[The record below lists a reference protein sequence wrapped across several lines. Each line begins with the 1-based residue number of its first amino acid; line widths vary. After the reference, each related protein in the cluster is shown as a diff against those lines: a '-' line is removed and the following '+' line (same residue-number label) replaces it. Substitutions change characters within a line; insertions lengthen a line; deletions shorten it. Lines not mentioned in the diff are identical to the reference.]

1 MWSMQS
7 MAKAVLFSLGIVLTV
22 GSAQA
27 AVYADTANDA
37 FEGAA
42 NPILE
47 ITSVEV
53 TNDASNLTF
62 KVNLAGD
69 PTATQWGKYMIG
81 IDSVAGGNTTG
92 NGWGRPISMSS
103 GMDYFV
109 GSWADFGTG
118 WELYHD
124 TSGTWT
130 REHASYDATNPLTPL
145 TITGSSIS
153 YTLPLSYLNLTD
165 GSTFA
170 FDVYTAGGGGGDS
183 ANDASANPSQSITG
197 WGGPY
202 NSGSNVST
210 YTVVVPE
217 PAATTALAVA
227 GLAVLARRR
236 NR

>member
-1 MWSMQS
+1 MS
-7 MAKAVLFSLGIVLTV
+7 VLKFVRSGVFVLALAAACGTT
-22 GSAQA
+22 SA
-27 AVYADTANDA
+27 AVYDDTDTDA

-53 TNDASNLTF
+53 TNDTSNLTF

-69 PTATQWGKYMIG
+69 PTTTNWGKYLIG

-103 GMDYFV
+103 GMDYFI
-109 GSWADFGTG
+109 GSWLDFGSG

-124 TSGTWT
+124 VNGGWV
-130 REHASYDATNPLTPL
+130 REHATADANNPLTPVGVSSNAL
-145 TITGSSIS
+145 TFTM
-153 YTLPLSYLNLTD
+153 PLSYLNLGE

-183 ANDASANPSQSITG
+183 ANDASANPSQSVNA
-197 WGGPY
+197 WNAPY
-202 NSGSNVST
+202 NSGANVTS
-210 YTVVVPE
+210 YTVTGVPE
-217 PAATTALAVA
+217 PTSMALIGVG
-227 GLAVLARRR
+227 GLALLRRR
-236 NR
+236 R